1 MPSTK
6 PLIALRLPEEMYRK
20 VIAMAEAESRSPAN
34 FIEHTLR
41 RLLGPELVEPV
52 FTPKQMRQI
61 DIHEAID
68 AHDAIAATVEAGP
81 KGRFDDPVR
90 PVRRAVKRKT
100 SAAAVKNGGLAK
112 RKPRKK

>member
-6 PLIALRLPEEMYRK
+6 PLIALRLPEEMHRK
-20 VIAMAEAESRSPAN
+20 LIELAAAESRSPAN

-41 RLLGPELVEPV
+41 RLLGPQLEPV

-61 DIHEAID
+61 DIHEAI
-68 AHDAIAATVEAGP
+68 
-81 KGRFDDPVR
+81 
-90 PVRRAVKRKT
+90 
-100 SAAAVKNGGLAK
+100 AAAVKKGPVK